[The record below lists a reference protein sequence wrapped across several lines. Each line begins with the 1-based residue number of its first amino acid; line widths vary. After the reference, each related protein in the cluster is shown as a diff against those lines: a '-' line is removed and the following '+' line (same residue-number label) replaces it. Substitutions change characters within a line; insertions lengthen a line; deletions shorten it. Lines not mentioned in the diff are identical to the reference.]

1 MTPFL
6 TLALFIETV
15 IFYSIFV
22 TISKVKFHKA
32 ETLIIILVSYLLF
45 VLTALITP
53 MPDIIGLKANIIFIL
68 IITFATNRKI
78 KILSLSALYGILSSI
93 VLLTS
98 GYALGAVFRHIFEH
112 VSRDIV
118 MNSWILYFLYTGIS
132 AGIALCI
139 ARLAGNFLHKKLFLF
154 DDSTKR
160 KLATYILVGAVIT
173 LILFFIITFLQYIII
188 DIAIRGVLYA
198 ITLIVFFI
206 FLVFAIF
213 TFADN
218 FHKKTEISHKDE
230 LLKNL
235 QAYTNS
241 VENMATEVRKFKHDH
256 LNLMLGFNEYIVN
269 NDIDKIREYFH
280 EYISAFQKNTSIA
293 DSRLDVLKNLN
304 IPELKS
310 ILSFKILYAQQKNI
324 DVSIEIPDVIDEVDA
339 HMLIDI
345 CRIAGV
351 LIDNAIEA
359 SEDAEKAVLRFL
371 ALKKEERIIFVFT
384 NTYTEVPSLSK
395 IFENGFTTKQGAR
408 GLGLYSVSQMIEANE
423 RLSLNTHIED
433 TFFVQE
439 LSVFL

>member
-1 MTPFL
+1 
-6 TLALFIETV
+6 
-15 IFYSIFV
+15 
-22 TISKVKFHKA
+22 
-32 ETLIIILVSYLLF
+32 
-45 VLTALITP
+45 
-53 MPDIIGLKANIIFIL
+53 
-68 IITFATNRKI
+68 
-78 KILSLSALYGILSSI
+78 
-93 VLLTS
+93 
-98 GYALGAVFRHIFEH
+98 
-112 VSRDIV
+112 
-118 MNSWILYFLYTGIS
+118 
-132 AGIALCI
+132 
-139 ARLAGNFLHKKLFLF
+139 
-154 DDSTKR
+154 
-160 KLATYILVGAVIT
+160 
-173 LILFFIITFLQYIII
+173 
-188 DIAIRGVLYA
+188 
-198 ITLIVFFI
+198 
-206 FLVFAIF
+206 
-213 TFADN
+213 
-218 FHKKTEISHKDE
+218 
-230 LLKNL
+230 
-235 QAYTNS
+235 
-241 VENMATEVRKFKHDH
+241 
-256 LNLMLGFNEYIVN
+256 
-269 NDIDKIREYFH
+269 
-280 EYISAFQKNTSIA
+280 YISAFQKNTSIA